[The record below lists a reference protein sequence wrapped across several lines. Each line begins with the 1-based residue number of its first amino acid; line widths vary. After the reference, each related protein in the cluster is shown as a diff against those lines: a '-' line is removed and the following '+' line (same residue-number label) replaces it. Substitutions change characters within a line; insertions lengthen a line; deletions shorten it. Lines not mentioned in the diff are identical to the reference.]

1 MSTIR
6 TVRILVAAV
15 TASLLIAA
23 VAPAATAPQ
32 PVVTLKGSVTPNH
45 GVRGT
50 PLTLNIDTGFKSVP
64 AGGNF
69 VLQSLDY
76 LFPAAAVTNG
86 KLFPSCSV
94 NKLRAAHGILSACP
108 KGSKIGTGVGYGIA
122 VAIGVASHGNITL
135 FNGPGGKSITMN
147 IDIEHPAVVNSTWTA
162 PLTRTHGKYGYKLSV
177 KLPPELK
184 TIIGGDIVV
193 TRIVA
198 KTGATITVHGKKRGY
213 IEGVK
218 CPKGGKAPFHADFVF
233 NQGASA
239 HADANIT
246 CKG

>member
-6 TVRILVAAV
+6 IVRILATAA
-15 TASLLIAA
+15 TALLLLAA
-23 VAPAATAPQ
+23 VAPAADAPQ
-32 PVVTLKGSVTPNH
+32 PVVTLKASINPNH
-45 GVRGT
+45 GKPGT
-50 PLTLNIDTGFKSVP
+50 PLTLNIDTRFKSVP

-94 NKLRAAHGILSACP
+94 NKLKAAHGILSVCP
-108 KGSKIGTGVGYGIA
+108 KGSKIGTGVGYGLA
-122 VAIGVASHGNITL
+122 TAIGVASHGNLTL

-147 IDIEHPAVVNSTWTA
+147 IDIEHPAVVNDTWTA
-162 PLTRTHGKYGYKLSV
+162 PLTRVHGKYGYKLSV
-177 KLPPELK
+177 KLPPDLK

-198 KTGATITVHGKKRGY
+198 KTGATTTVHGKKRGY
-213 IEGVK
+213 IEGKK
-218 CPKGGKAPFHADFVF
+218 CPKSGKAPVHADFVF
-233 NQGASA
+233 NQNAKTSV
-239 HADANIT
+239 DTNVV
-246 CKG
+246 CKP